1 MNEVPVWIQY
11 LSALLTPVIALATVF
26 IAFQQY
32 VLSRSKYR
40 FDRYERRSKVFS
52 ETQLFIKDAVLNA
65 NNTTER
71 LKEFKDSTIDRYFLF
86 GEEINKHIDQVEEY
100 TESLALLNLRC
111 SQEREQ
117 GNLELE
123 ERFSKEFMD
132 LSIMCTELYD
142 SGNIEIFRP
151 YLNIKVK

>member
-1 MNEVPVWIQY
+1 MNEVPTWIQY
-11 LSALLTPVIALATVF
+11 LSAFLTPVIALTTVF
-26 IAFQQY
+26 IALQQY

-40 FDRYERRSKVFS
+40 FDLYERRSKVFS
-52 ETQLFIKDAVLNA
+52 ETQSFIKDAVLNS

-71 LKEFKDSTIDRYFLF
+71 LKEFKDKTIDRYFLF
-86 GEEINKHIDQVEEY
+86 GAEINKHIDQIEEY
-100 TESLALLNLRC
+100 TENLALLNFRC

-123 ERFSKEFMD
+123 ERFSNEFMD
-132 LSIMCTELYD
+132 LSIKCTELYNG
-142 SGNIEIFRP
+142 GNIEVFRP